1 MDVGGL
7 APMEETALL
16 TEYARAL
23 DSRRPR
29 PILGDRLANEVVG
42 KIDYDFQGLAASPSV
57 VCLVAARAKMLDV
70 RIHAFIAKHP
80 HAVVVDVGAGFNG
93 AVFRVDPPPTVD
105 WYSVDLPAVIGLRE
119 QLLPPRHH
127 STTVAAS
134 VIESNWAA
142 TIPADRPTMV
152 FADGLFAFLTE
163 TMVISVLTS
172 ITEHFDSGVVA
183 FNDYG
188 PVSQANQFV
197 GRLTTSGKSNSPHTQ
212 WNFPG
217 FKDARQPETWN
228 PRLTLIEEASVM
240 HQSDAEVFPPA
251 LRLASRLARRIP
263 AIARKARVLQY
274 RF

>member
-57 VCLVAARAKMLDV
+57 VCLVAARAKMLDA
-70 RIHAFIAKHP
+70 RIHAFVAEHP
-80 HAVVVDVGAGFNG
+80 DAVVVDVGAGFNG
-93 AVFRVDPPPTVD
+93 AIFRVDPPPTVD

-119 QLLPPRHH
+119 QLLPPRDH
-127 STTVAAS
+127 SSTVAAS
-134 VIESNWAA
+134 VVESDWAA

-188 PVSQANQFV
+188 PVSRANQFV
-197 GRLTTSGKSNSPHTQ
+197 GDSRP
-212 WNFPG
+212 PG
-217 FKDARQPETWN
+217 
-228 PRLTLIEEASVM
+228 S
-240 HQSDAEVFPPA
+240 
-251 LRLASRLARRIP
+251 RIP
-263 AIARKARVLQY
+263 PTRSGTSPGSRTHATPRRGTHG
-274 RF
+274 